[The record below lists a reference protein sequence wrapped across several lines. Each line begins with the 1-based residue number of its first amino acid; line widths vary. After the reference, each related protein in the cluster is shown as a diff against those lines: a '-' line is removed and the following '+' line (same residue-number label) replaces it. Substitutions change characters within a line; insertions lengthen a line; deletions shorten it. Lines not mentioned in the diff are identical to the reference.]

1 MLQRGWEA
9 QLHLEHEERR
19 KEEFVIDL
27 FPSRTSILS
36 TYKGV
41 KVDLVTAQESQFQQN
56 NEGYSQGSLAFLWI
70 NINTNDN
77 M

>member
-27 FPSRTSILS
+27 FRSRTSILS

-41 KVDLVTAQESQFQQN
+41 KVDLGLQARVLLQRKESVKV
-56 NEGYSQGSLAFLWI
+56 LA
-70 NINTNDN
+70 T
-77 M
+77 

>member
-27 FPSRTSILS
+27 FRSRTSILS

-41 KVDLVTAQESQFQQN
+41 KVDLGLTAPDKRI
-56 NEGYSQGSLAFLWI
+56 SQGTSYIIKDEAKGISPFFG
-70 NINTNDN
+70 
-77 M
+77 